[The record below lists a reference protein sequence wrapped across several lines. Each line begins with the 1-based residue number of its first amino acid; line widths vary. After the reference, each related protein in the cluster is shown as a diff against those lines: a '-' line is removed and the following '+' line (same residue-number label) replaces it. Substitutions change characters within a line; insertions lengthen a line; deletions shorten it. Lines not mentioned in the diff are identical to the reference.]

1 MIQLSFIIIN
11 DNCLDDCY
19 ARRRFMCSDYY
30 QRILNLSPALAQRSV
45 FLFGPRQTG
54 KSSYVREQLRPQ
66 PTLSFNLLDGGLRLR
81 LLADPTLMRQEILA
95 RNLRDCIVF
104 VDEIQKCPE
113 LLDEIHL
120 LIEER
125 GIRFLL
131 SGSSARKLK
140 RAGTNLLGG
149 RARTKYLHPFVYPEV
164 AGDND
169 LLERIMAR
177 GLLPPHYLSK
187 APDEDLRSYVDTYLS
202 EEIAAEGQA
211 RNLPAFARF
220 LQTAATLNAKMINY
234 TNVANDAQVPRPT
247 VRLWFQIL
255 IDTMLGYELPPYTT
269 TVKRKAIE
277 TAKFYFFDIGIVRT
291 LRRLPPI
298 LPESA
303 DFGEFFEHYLFMELK
318 AWIDYHKP
326 GARLSYWR
334 STSGYEVDF
343 VIDDDVAVEVKTA
356 TIIHDRHLAGLRALR
371 EEGKIK
377 RFILVCGETRPRKI
391 DGIEV
396 LPWRLFLGRLWAD
409 DIVTGG

>member
-1 MIQLSFIIIN
+1 MRSS
-11 DNCLDDCY
+11 Y
-19 ARRRFMCSDYY
+19 H
-30 QRILNLSPALAQRSV
+30 QRILDLGPALAQRSV

-54 KSSYVREQLRPQ
+54 KSSYVREQLEPQ

-81 LLADPTLMRQEILA
+81 LLADPTLMRQEVEA
-95 RNLRDCIVF
+95 RNLRDRIVF

-125 GIRFLL
+125 GIHFLL
-131 SGSSARKLK
+131 TGSSARKLK

-164 AGDND
+164 AKDND
-169 LLERIMAR
+169 LLERIMTC
-177 GLLPPHYLSK
+177 GLLPPHYLSQ
-187 APDEDLRSYVDTYLS
+187 APDEDLRSYVDTYLA

-220 LQTAATLNAKMINY
+220 LQTASTLNTKMINY
-234 TNVANDAQVPRPT
+234 TNVANDAQVPRT
-247 VRLWFQIL
+247 TIRLWFQIL
-255 IDTMLGYELPPYTT
+255 IDTMLGYELLPYTT

-277 TAKFYFFDIGIVRT
+277 TAKFYFFDIGVVRT

-303 DFGEFFEHYLFMELK
+303 DFGEFFEHFLFMELK

-326 GARLSYWR
+326 GARFSYWR
-334 STSGYEVDF
+334 SISGYEVDF
-343 VIDDDVAVEVKTA
+343 VIDDDVAIEVKA
-356 TIIHDRHLAGLRALR
+356 AQIAQDKHLSGLKALR

-377 RFILVCGETRPRKI
+377 RFFLVCRESRPRKA
-391 DGIEV
+391 DGIDI
-396 LPWRLFLGRLWAD
+396 LPWREFLGRLWVG
-409 DIVTGG
+409 DIMTGG